1 MPWASKVRCDYGRLD
16 DEESSI
22 SIATVLCISIPIP
35 IPIQGRDKPTPER
48 TNHKPALRYTP
59 LALCGFCCSLLLSA
73 ALCCS
78 LLLFGTPFHAHPRP
92 PASNLHEQRARHM
105 ISMMSIEVQRIPLSL
120 AFFPPPSLF
129 VLGPL
134 VRADSLL
141 LRLFPSFLRLTSNL
155 FSSPLNP
162 LFSSRHLPFCILIQK

>member
-1 MPWASKVRCDYGRLD
+1 MMKKARSRSLLYYVY
-16 DEESSI
+16 
-22 SIATVLCISIPIP
+22 
-35 IPIQGRDKPTPER
+35 QYH
-48 TNHKPALRYTP
+48 TNTNTGTRQTNTRAHQSQTCPALH
-59 LALCGFCCSLLLSA
+59 ALGIVLILLLFA

-105 ISMMSIEVQRIPLSL
+105 ISMISIEVQRIPLSL